1 MALIAALVPDAAE
14 RAAFTAATA
23 DHRWLWAN
31 DWRDLI
37 RVVKKESAIAAVA
50 DLHAEPGK
58 DGALRVLRFSRRYPR
73 TPLVIWGELDGR
85 DLFRLGKAGAFDVI
99 LAPDTGNSGLLAERI
114 AEATVDHVAR
124 RVDEAL
130 RPRIGTDGRS
140 LVQSA
145 AQGIPEGIQVPT
157 LAALH
162 GFSVSTL
169 ERRCQDWGLT
179 TPGRILLWLR
189 IIYGLNWL
197 LEPGRS
203 VESVA
208 AQIGYSSG
216 AAFRRA
222 VKVTLANGARGM
234 RAPQGLEH
242 AVSGFA
248 DDCPGDP
255 TLATA
260 GAA

>member
-1 MALIAALVPDAAE
+1 MALIAALLPE
-14 RAAFTAATA
+14 TA
-23 DHRWLWAN
+23 DRDAFIAASDGHRWLWSA

-37 RVVKKESAIAAVA
+37 AAVKREPVFAAVA

-58 DGALRVLRFSRRYPR
+58 DGALRVLRFSRRYPN
-73 TPLVIWGELDGR
+73 TPLLVWGDLDGR

-99 LAPDTGNSGLLAERI
+99 LAPDGGNVELITERI
-114 AEATVDHVAR
+114 GEATTDHIAR
-124 RVDEAL
+124 RVDRAL
-130 RPRIGTDGRS
+130 QARVGSEGRE

-145 AQGIPEGIQVPT
+145 ASRIPDGVQVPE
-157 LAALH
+157 LAEVN

-169 ERRCQDWGLT
+169 ERRCQEWGLT
-179 TPGRILLWLR
+179 TPGRVLLWLR
-189 IIYGLNWL
+189 IIYGVNWL

-222 VKVTLANGARGM
+222 VKVTLPGGGQSM
-234 RAPQGLEH
+234 RQEETLAK
-242 AVSGFA
+242 AIAGFA
-248 DDCPGDP
+248 EDCPGDP
-255 TLATA
+255 VLVG
-260 GAA
+260 GAR